1 MPTEEKQQTVAEL
14 KDKLSRS
21 TITIA
26 TSYVGLKGSEMT
38 ELRRRLREK
47 GIEYQVAKNTLAW
60 IAAEQAGKES
70 LKSIIQ
76 GQVALAFGYGD
87 PSEAAKALDE
97 YIKAPRSTLS
107 VRGGEM
113 AGRTLSP
120 ADVTA
125 LVQLPSKS
133 VLLGQLVRQL
143 QAPFANLVNILNS
156 PAIALVGALQA
167 RVQQME
173 KASQ

>member
-1 MPTEEKQQTVAEL
+1 
-14 KDKLSRS
+14 
-21 TITIA
+21 
-26 TSYVGLKGSEMT
+26 
-38 ELRRRLREK
+38 
-47 GIEYQVAKNTLAW
+47 
-60 IAAEQAGKES
+60 
-70 LKSIIQ
+70 
-76 GQVALAFGYGD
+76 
-87 PSEAAKALDE
+87 
-97 YIKAPRSTLS
+97 
-107 VRGGEM
+107 M